1 MLKLSLK
8 CDAAKT
14 SACHPINVPT
24 LLFPLRQRN
33 GAFKEHLIA
42 SSCLAVKCHIWR
54 SCAVNV
60 NRNNYSL
67 IVLLNFKNYTNH
79 NNKRGAME
87 THLVS
92 QKRSQKSAQW
102 FTEAASLICSVSL
115 KEEVKLLISRYLLLL
130 QPLAI
135 TLNKHGMCK
144 KMATSWLT
152 LNPIRCQLSH
162 SSAPLCAWRFGTLW
176 DCTSRV
182 SPHFCTPQPAHQEE
196 NIVPLSLGSSA

>member
-8 CDAAKT
+8 SDAAKT
-14 SACHPINVPT
+14 SACHPINIPT

-79 NNKRGAME
+79 NNKRGAVE

-92 QKRSQKSAQW
+92 QKRSQKRAQW
-102 FTEAASLICSVSL
+102 LIKAASLVCSVSL
-115 KEEVKLLISRYLLLL
+115 KEEVRLLISRYLVLF

-135 TLNKHGMCK
+135 PLNKYGTCK
-144 KMATSWLT
+144 KMATSWFT
-152 LNPIRCQLSH
+152 SNAIRCQLSH
-162 SSAPLCAWRFGTLW
+162 SSASLCAWRFLLFGTA
-176 DCTSRV
+176 
-182 SPHFCTPQPAHQEE
+182 FQ
-196 NIVPLSLGSSA
+196 